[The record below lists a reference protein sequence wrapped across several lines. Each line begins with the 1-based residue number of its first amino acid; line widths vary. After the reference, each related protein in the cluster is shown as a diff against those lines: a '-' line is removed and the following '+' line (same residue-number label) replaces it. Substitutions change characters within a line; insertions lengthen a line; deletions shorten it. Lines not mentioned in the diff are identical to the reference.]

1 VTRRIKHKGLKRLY
15 QNGES
20 VGINAH
26 DVRRLRQIL
35 ARLDEADDPGDM
47 DLPGLHLHRL
57 RGSRKDTLA
66 VTVRANYRVTWK
78 VDRDGAFTDVDYE
91 DYH

>member
-1 VTRRIKHKGLKRLY
+1 MIKRIKHKGLKRLY
-15 QNGES
+15 EKGDS
-20 VGINAH
+20 AAVGTY
-26 DVRRLRQIL
+26 DVRRLRQIV
-35 ARLDEADDPGDM
+35 ARLDEAGDPEDM

-57 RGSRKDTLA
+57 RGNRKNTWG

-78 VDRDGAFTDVDYE
+78 VDRDGAFVDVDYE